1 MAVVHPPGVYSFE
14 GLHYGAFPTKNTTNN
29 MKTIRITTW
38 IAAALLTASTALAQG
53 GPNRRG
59 TGYGAPPQ
67 NDAERAARQE
77 ACQQANGGA
86 CVNGGTRAGQGKGK
100 GLGKGQGQGQGQGQ
114 GKGQGKG
121 QRRGPRD
128 GSGPRG
134 GGANCPAVN

>member
-1 MAVVHPPGVYSFE
+1 
-14 GLHYGAFPTKNTTNN
+14 

-100 GLGKGQGQGQGQGQ
+100 GLGKGQGQGQGQG
-114 GKGQGKG
+114 KG

-134 GGANCPAVN
+134 GGANCPAGN

>member
-1 MAVVHPPGVYSFE
+1 
-14 GLHYGAFPTKNTTNN
+14 

-100 GLGKGQGQGQGQGQ
+100 GQ
-114 GKGQGKG
+114 GQGKG

-134 GGANCPAVN
+134 GGANCPAGN